1 MQVAVRSYLA
11 AGIATVGASAIV
23 LSPVSPVVPR
33 DIHLPSVEVS
43 IPVELA
49 AAVNPIQ
56 AYLDLV
62 NNTVKNLSSVGQ
74 TILQNPAPILQQI
87 LANQFSSA
95 GELLSALQQAG
106 GQLLDNVSTIVPAQL
121 QEALANLA
129 AGNIVGVGQNVV
141 NIITQ
146 PVLFPA
152 LTLLPAIQSFLEK
165 PVANLLAVTQ
175 QFTTI
180 AALGGIGLLEP
191 MVSTINATA
200 QAIQNIV
207 DAAKGLDPIG
217 AVSAIVAVP
226 AIVANGLL
234 NGFGFDGG
242 VLSPG
247 LGLAGALLQ
256 IRDVIANALKPV
268 AATTTSGLAAA
279 NSTTTTAATTVTLS
293 TDSVTTASKKSAEAT
308 PSGDAA
314 TTGATSSGTTE
325 GTTGKDASTTADPA
339 DADADATGAKADATG
354 AKADASATKDT
365 AASSGGDA
373 KTEADSTAGK
383 SDATAKDTTANGD
396 TSATKADS
404 GDKKAD
410 ATKDADSKKDADGKK
425 DASSAKSG
433 SE

>member
-33 DIHLPSVEVS
+33 DIHLPRVDVS

-95 GELLSALQQAG
+95 GELLTALQQAG
-106 GQLLDNVSTIVPAQL
+106 GQLLDNVSTIVPQQL

-191 MVSTINATA
+191 LVSTVNATA

-268 AATTTSGLAAA
+268 VATTTSGLAAA
-279 NSTTTTAATTVTLS
+279 NSTTTSAATTVTLS
-293 TDSVTTASKKSAEAT
+293 TDSVTTASKKSVEAT
-308 PSGDAA
+308 PSEAEA
-314 TTGATSSGTTE
+314 TSGATHSSTPDSTQ
-325 GTTGKDASTTADPA
+325 GKDASTTAAEPA
-339 DADADATGAKADATG
+339 DADVDAAGAKSDTTDG
-354 AKADASATKDT
+354 KADASATKDT
-365 AASSGGDA
+365 ASGKGDG
-373 KTEADSTAGK
+373 KTEAGSTADKG
-383 SDATAKDTTANGD
+383 DATAKDTTSTGD
-396 TSATKADS
+396 SSATKADG
-404 GDKKAD
+404 GDKKTS
-410 ATKDADSKKDADGKK
+410 ATKDADAKKDADGKK
-425 DASSAKSG
+425 EASSAKSG

>member
-33 DIHLPSVEVS
+33 DMHLPPVEVS

-74 TILQNPAPILQQI
+74 TILQDPAPILRQI
-87 LANQFSSA
+87 LTNQFSSA

-106 GQLLDNVSTIVPAQL
+106 GQLLDNVTTIVPQQL

-152 LTLLPAIQSFLEK
+152 LTLLPAIQSFLEQ

-191 MVSTINATA
+191 LVSTVNATA

-207 DAAKGLDPIG
+207 DAAKGLDPVG

-268 AATTTSGLAAA
+268 TVTATSSLAAA
-279 NSTTTTAATTVTLS
+279 NSTTTSAATTVTLS
-293 TDSVTTASKKSAEAT
+293 TAPVSTAAKKSAEAT
-308 PSGDAA
+308 TPSGVDANS
-314 TTGATSSGTTE
+314 GATS
-325 GTTGKDASTTADPA
+325 TGTADKG
-339 DADADATGAKADATG
+339 DAT
-354 AKADASATKDT
+354 SKDT
-365 AASSGGDA
+365 SS
-373 KTEADSTAGK
+373 K
-383 SDATAKDTTANGD
+383 SD

-404 GDKKAD
+404 GDKKTD
-410 ATKDADSKKDADGKK
+410 GKKDADGKK
-425 DASSAKSG
+425 DTNSAKAG

>member
-33 DIHLPSVEVS
+33 DMPLPPVEVS

-74 TILQNPAPILQQI
+74 TILQDPAPILRQI
-87 LANQFSSA
+87 LTNQFSSA

-106 GQLLDNVSTIVPAQL
+106 GQLLDNVSTIVPQQL

-152 LTLLPAIQSFLEK
+152 LTLLPAIQTFLEQ

-191 MVSTINATA
+191 LVSTVNATA

-207 DAAKGLDPIG
+207 DAAKGLDPVG

-268 AATTTSGLAAA
+268 TVTTSTSLAAA
-279 NSTTTTAATTVTLS
+279 NSTTTSAATTVTLS
-293 TDSVTTASKKSAEAT
+293 TTPATTAPKKSAEAT
-308 PSGDAA
+308 TPPGADANN
-314 TTGATSSGTTE
+314 GATSSGTADS
-325 GTTGKDASTTADPA
+325 TTGKDASTTPADPA
-339 DADADATGAKADATG
+339 GAEADATGGKADATG
-354 AKADASATKDT
+354 GKADASAPKDT
-365 AASSGGDA
+365 AASSGDA
-373 KTEADSTAGK
+373 KTEAGSSADKG
-383 SDATAKDTTANGD
+383 DASSKDTTSKSD

-404 GDKKAD
+404 GDKKTD
-410 ATKDADSKKDADGKK
+410 GKKDADGKK
-425 DASSAKSG
+425 DTNSAKAG